1 MKTAEETATELFEK
15 FYAIQE
21 FNDWTNDKSMISLLE
36 DLNEEHS
43 AAWEAYWNN
52 LAVSSASQAVTE
64 IIDALLLCR
73 SSLELLSYYEDVQNH
88 LSKLTFKTK

>member
-43 AAWEAYWNN
+43 AAWEVYWNN

>member
-43 AAWEAYWNN
+43 DAWEVYWNN
-52 LAVSSASQAVTE
+52 LAVSSASQTVTE
-64 IIDALLLCR
+64 IIDALLLCK

-88 LSKLTFKTK
+88 LSKLTFKSE

>member
-43 AAWEAYWNN
+43 AAWEVYWNN

-64 IIDALLLCR
+64 IIDALLLCK
-73 SSLELLSYYEDVQNH
+73 SYYEDVQNH
-88 LSKLTFKTK
+88 LSKLTFKSE